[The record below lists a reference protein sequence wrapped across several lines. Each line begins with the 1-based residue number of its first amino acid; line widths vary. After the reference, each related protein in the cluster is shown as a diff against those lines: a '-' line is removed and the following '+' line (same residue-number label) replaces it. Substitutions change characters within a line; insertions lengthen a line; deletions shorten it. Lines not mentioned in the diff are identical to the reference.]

1 MNKRLH
7 RPHTYLQLIGH
18 LLIRERDLVVDRIQE
33 GFQRFEYG
41 GLSLRGIFPSELR
54 HRFIEQR
61 QCPSCIEDLLC
72 SQAIERCKLR
82 PILCLLGIERH
93 KVDLSASLQAVRMVH
108 LIEDIIL
115 ERSSQERTELTPDRA
130 HLSQRFVAEKMQ
142 EKPLRQILCFVC
154 IEAPTPHKQVD
165 RLPIDPAD
173 LRKGILGTRRLA
185 LRRQEDRAPTGGAK
199 SSSGVCWRW
208 RLWLQSDLFRF
219 PKLSDT
225 PDFKNRFYTLQPAS
239 SQIPTQ
245 HFQERLK
252 LRAGITVLVT
262 RTHLTSLVRQLWVA
276 FWGEQQAVVGTR
288 RDGLYFCPQDPNP
301 FVTRHLLP

>member
-1 MNKRLH
+1 
-7 RPHTYLQLIGH
+7 
-18 LLIRERDLVVDRIQE
+18 
-33 GFQRFEYG
+33 
-41 GLSLRGIFPSELR
+41 
-54 HRFIEQR
+54 
-61 QCPSCIEDLLC
+61 
-72 SQAIERCKLR
+72 
-82 PILCLLGIERH
+82 
-93 KVDLSASLQAVRMVH
+93 
-108 LIEDIIL
+108 
-115 ERSSQERTELTPDRA
+115 
-130 HLSQRFVAEKMQ
+130 MQ
-142 EKPLRQILCFVC
+142 EKTLRQILCFVC

-288 RDGLYFCPQDPNP
+288 RDGLYFCPQDPEP
-301 FVTRHLLP
+301 FCYTAFASLSQNQEGCCIEIGRSPWHADGSETSSRAIIRSRQLLAMVRLRSLAGRASISPHGLVWIALPKLQLCSTNMAAVWAGNSHCSIVLSLRTSSNQPSWTST